1 MDQAPEAV
9 DDEVVVGDPAGD
21 GNVAPEHRPMVL
33 HEMTPAV
40 PAIAPDS
47 VATIMQA
54 GIAFHNANM
63 SQRALEAFEDAEG
76 VWREAIRERDNIGA
90 HVRRSEIALP
100 AAGFIFLRLIMGAAH
115 LSGNA
120 DHLALKAFVEAKGKL
135 TKIPSNLPLW
145 ASTMGHL
152 GVAAYYCNQFE
163 IAARCFGLAMHNRIE
178 NVGESHCDTLAAQH
192 NLGCA
197 LVMAGEGSEAIV
209 ALSKASSGLN
219 SSVGPTHV
227 RAAVATRNL
236 MKARRHAANF
246 AFSAKPLSLQLRPD
260 IDKMLTNAVYHVK
273 PYTLPKGFASSGKK
287 KAKKKK
293 GGKKKKK
300 KR

>member
-1 MDQAPEAV
+1 MCFTHCYVGP
-9 DDEVVVGDPAGD
+9 VVSCPLT
-21 GNVAPEHRPMVL
+21 R
-33 HEMTPAV
+33 
-40 PAIAPDS
+40 S
-47 VATIMQA
+47 
-54 GIAFHNANM
+54 
-63 SQRALEAFEDAEG
+63 
-76 VWREAIRERDNIGA
+76 RERDNIGA

-120 DHLALKAFVEAKGKL
+120 DHLALKAFVVRPPLAPHLYPCAVLCGWCCVCNVELHCVQEAKGKL

-152 GVAAYYCNQFE
+152 GVAAYVRQPCDAFVAVTCDVGCSFTRGCSHRYYCNQFE

-178 NVGESHCDTLAAQH
+178 VCFAGATVACGSVSHHSEWPLWVLQNVGESHCDTLAAQH

-236 MKARRHAANF
+236 MKARRHAAN
-246 AFSAKPLSLQLRPD
+246 L
-260 IDKMLTNAVYHVK
+260 
-273 PYTLPKGFASSGKK
+273 
-287 KAKKKK
+287 
-293 GGKKKKK
+293 
-300 KR
+300 